1 MMLLLFF
8 GYIKIMKISKSV
20 VYTFFSIFTLSFLV
34 VGCSPKEEEIEM
46 EEVEGKASY
55 YARRFEGRKTA
66 SGEIFEN
73 QELTA
78 AHRSL
83 PFDTEV
89 EVVNPANGKS
99 VTVRINDRGPYRR
112 GRIIDLSRAAAHEL
126 GMLDSG
132 IIDVIIRYP
141 KVVEDEDEDN

>member
-1 MMLLLFF
+1 MKLSNSFF
-8 GYIKIMKISKSV
+8 FTV
-20 VYTFFSIFTLSFLV
+20 FSIFTLILLIV
-34 VGCSPKEEEIEM
+34 CCKEEIEM

-55 YARRFEGRKTA
+55 YARRFDGKKTA
-66 SGEIFEN
+66 SGEVFEN

-89 EVVNPANGKS
+89 EVVNPENGKS
-99 VTVRINDRGPYRR
+99 VTVRINDRGPFRR
-112 GRIIDLSRAAAHEL
+112 GRIIDLSRAAAREL

-141 KVVEDEDEDN
+141 KVVEVDEGN

>member
-1 MMLLLFF
+1 
-8 GYIKIMKISKSV
+8 MKISRSV
-20 VYTFFSIFTLSFLV
+20 FYIVFSIFTLFFLV
-34 VGCSPKEEEIEM
+34 VCCSPKEEEIEM

-55 YARRFEGRKTA
+55 YARWFEGKKTA

-89 EVVNPANGKS
+89 EVVNPENGKS
-99 VTVRINDRGPYRR
+99 VSVRINDRGPYRR
-112 GRIIDLSRAAAHEL
+112 GRIIDLSRAAAREL

-141 KVVEDEDEDN
+141 KVIKEEEDSN

>member
-1 MMLLLFF
+1 
-8 GYIKIMKISKSV
+8 
-20 VYTFFSIFTLSFLV
+20 
-34 VGCSPKEEEIEM
+34 M

-55 YARRFEGRKTA
+55 YARWFEGKKTA

-83 PFDTEV
+83 PFGTEA
-89 EVVNPANGKS
+89 EVVNPENGKS
-99 VTVRINDRGPYRR
+99 VSVRINDRGPYRR
-112 GRIIDLSRAAAHEL
+112 GRIIDLSRAAAREL

-141 KVVEDEDEDN
+141 KVIKEDEKDN

>member
-1 MMLLLFF
+1 
-8 GYIKIMKISKSV
+8 MKLSKSV
-20 VYTFFSIFTLSFLV
+20 FYTVFSIFTLFFLV
-34 VGCSPKEEEIEM
+34 VGCSHKEIEM

-55 YARRFEGRKTA
+55 YARRFDGKKTA
-66 SGEIFEN
+66 SGEVFEN

-89 EVVNPANGKS
+89 EVVNPVNGKS
-99 VTVRINDRGPYRR
+99 VSVRINDRGPYRR

-141 KVVEDEDEDN
+141 KVVKEEDEDN

>member
-1 MMLLLFF
+1 METPKSIFSAVLLFIIVF
-8 GYIKIMKISKSV
+8 FIV
-20 VYTFFSIFTLSFLV
+20 V
-34 VGCSPKEEEIEM
+34 CCRPREEKIEM
-46 EEVEGKASY
+46 VEVEGKASY
-55 YARRFEGRKTA
+55 YARWFEGRKTA
-66 SGEIFEN
+66 SGEVFEN

-89 EVVNPANGKS
+89 EVINPENGKS
-99 VTVRINDRGPYRR
+99 VSVRINDRGPYRR
-112 GRIIDLSRAAAHEL
+112 GRIIDLSRAAAREL

-141 KVVEDEDEDN
+141 KWIKEEEKNN

>member
-1 MMLLLFF
+1 
-8 GYIKIMKISKSV
+8 MKLSKSV
-20 VYTFFSIFTLSFLV
+20 FCTGFSIFTFVFLIV
-34 VGCSPKEEEIEM
+34 CCSPKEEEIEM
-46 EEVEGKASY
+46 VEVEGKASY
-55 YARRFEGRKTA
+55 YARMFEGRKTE

-78 AHRSL
+78 AHLSL

-89 EVVNPANGKS
+89 EVVNPENGKS
-99 VTVRINDRGPYRR
+99 VVVRINDRGPYRQ

-141 KVVEDEDEDN
+141 KVVEEDN

>member
-1 MMLLLFF
+1 
-8 GYIKIMKISKSV
+8 MKLSKSV
-20 VYTFFSIFTLSFLV
+20 FYTVFSIFILFFFECC
-34 VGCSPKEEEIEM
+34 GPKEIEM

-55 YARRFEGRKTA
+55 YARMFEGRKTA
-66 SGEIFEN
+66 SGEVFEN

-89 EVVNPANGKS
+89 EVVNLENGKS

-112 GRIIDLSRAAAHEL
+112 GRIIDLSRAAAREL
-126 GMLDSG
+126 DMLDSG

-141 KVVEDEDEDN
+141 KVVEEGDEDN

>member
-1 MMLLLFF
+1 METSKSIFSVVLLF
-8 GYIKIMKISKSV
+8 IIMI
-20 VYTFFSIFTLSFLV
+20 FFVICC
-34 VGCSPKEEEIEM
+34 GPRKEKIEM
-46 EEVEGKASY
+46 VEVEGKASY
-55 YARRFEGRKTA
+55 YARWFEGKKTA
-66 SGEIFEN
+66 SGEVFEN

-89 EVVNPANGKS
+89 EVINPENGKS
-99 VTVRINDRGPYRR
+99 VSVRINDRGPYRR
-112 GRIIDLSRAAAHEL
+112 GRIIDLSRAAAREL

-141 KVVEDEDEDN
+141 KVVKEGEKNN

>member
-1 MMLLLFF
+1 
-8 GYIKIMKISKSV
+8 MKLSKLPFCSV
-20 VYTFFSIFTLSFLV
+20 FQIFTIFLCFV
-34 VGCSPKEEEIEM
+34 YCSPKEEEIEM
-46 EEVEGKASY
+46 EEIEGKASY
-55 YARRFEGRKTA
+55 YARRFEGKKTA

-89 EVVNPANGKS
+89 EVVNPENGKS
-99 VTVRINDRGPYRR
+99 VIVRINDRGPYRR
-112 GRIIDLSRAAAHEL
+112 GRIIDLTRAAAREL

-132 IIDVIIRYP
+132 VIDVIIRYP
-141 KVVEDEDEDN
+141 KLAEDIDKEQ

>member
-1 MMLLLFF
+1 
-8 GYIKIMKISKSV
+8 MKLSKSIFFTV
-20 VYTFFSIFTLSFLV
+20 FSILALIFLV
-34 VGCSPKEEEIEM
+34 VWCNTKEEKIEM
-46 EEVEGKASY
+46 VEVEGKASY
-55 YARRFEGRKTA
+55 YARRFEGKKTA
-66 SGEIFEN
+66 SGEIFVN

-89 EVVNPANGKS
+89 EVVNPENGKS
-99 VTVRINDRGPYRR
+99 VTVRINDRGPYRQ
-112 GRIIDLSRAAAHEL
+112 GRIIDLSQAAAAEL

-141 KVVEDEDEDN
+141 KLIEEKDN

>member
-1 MMLLLFF
+1 
-8 GYIKIMKISKSV
+8 MKISKSV
-20 VYTFFSIFTLSFLV
+20 FYTGFSIFTLFFLIV
-34 VGCSPKEEEIEM
+34 CCSPKEEEIEM

-55 YARRFEGRKTA
+55 YARWFEGKKTA

-83 PFDTEV
+83 PFVTEV
-89 EVVNPANGKS
+89 EVVNPENGKS
-99 VTVRINDRGPYRR
+99 VSVRINDRGPYRR
-112 GRIIDLSRAAAHEL
+112 GRIIDLSRAAAREL

-141 KVVEDEDEDN
+141 KVIKEDEKDN

>member
-1 MMLLLFF
+1 
-8 GYIKIMKISKSV
+8 MKLSKLPFCSV
-20 VYTFFSIFTLSFLV
+20 FPIFTIFLCFV
-34 VGCSPKEEEIEM
+34 YCSPKEEEIEM
-46 EEVEGKASY
+46 EEIEGKASY
-55 YARRFEGRKTA
+55 YARRFEGKKTA

-89 EVVNPANGKS
+89 EVVNPENGKS
-99 VTVRINDRGPYRR
+99 VIVRINDRGPYRR
-112 GRIIDLSRAAAHEL
+112 GKVIDLTRAAAREL

-132 IIDVIIRYP
+132 VIDVIIRYP
-141 KVVEDEDEDN
+141 KLAEDIDKGQ